1 MSVAIVT
8 GVSRGFGKAVVQV
21 LLDAGWHVVG
31 DARDVSAVQMS
42 GAENLDVLAG
52 DILDEAHLQELV
64 ERARDRGGLDL
75 LVNNAGALGP
85 SPLPRLRDVEP
96 AVFAELFRVNTV
108 AQLRLIQLALPVLAD
123 GACVV
128 NVTSD
133 AGVEHYEG
141 WGAYGATKAALDL
154 VTGVLGVEVPGVRWY
169 ALDPGDIRTDMHQAA
184 FPGEDISDRADPADR
199 APAVLRLVEG
209 SLPSGRYRAE
219 ELLFEKS
226 ETGPLA

>member
-8 GVSRGFGKAVVQV
+8 GVSRGFGSAVAKV
-21 LLDAGWHVVG
+21 LLDAGWHVIG
-31 DARDVSAVQMS
+31 DARDVSGLQES
-42 GAENLDVLAG
+42 DLDVVAG

-64 ERARDRGGLDL
+64 ARARDRGGLDL

-96 AVFAELFRVNTV
+96 GDLAELFRVNTV
-108 AQLRLIQLALPVLAD
+108 AQLRLIQLALPALAD

-133 AGVEHYEG
+133 AAVEHYEG

-154 VTGVLGVEVPGVRWY
+154 LTGVLGVEVPGVRWY
-169 ALDPGDIRTDMHQAA
+169 ALDPGDLRTDMHQAA
-184 FPGEDISDRADPADR
+184 FPGEDISDRADPAER

-209 SLPSGRYRAE
+209 SRPSGRYRAE
-219 ELLFEKS
+219 EI
-226 ETGPLA
+226 LA

>member
-8 GVSRGFGKAVVQV
+8 GVSRGFGKAVAQV

-31 DARDVSAVQMS
+31 DARDVSTLPQS
-42 GAENLDVLAG
+42 DLDVVAG

-64 ERARDRGGLDL
+64 ARARDRGSLDL

-85 SPLPRLRDVEP
+85 SPLPQLRDVEP

-108 AQLRLIQLALPVLAD
+108 AQLRLIQLPLPTLAD